1 VAGGVEGLNWI
12 NDSNASSSDRNS
24 VPKSVTDVCTYPS
37 QPARDACDKSNDAK
51 NVSTLGWIFGGV
63 GAVLVGTGIV
73 LITSDHG
80 SEAHRDVSS
89 ASRPRVQVL
98 PDVGPRAGS
107 LTVRV
112 QF

>member
-1 VAGGVEGLNWI
+1 M
-12 NDSNASSSDRNS
+12 
-24 VPKSVTDVCTYPS
+24 
-37 QPARDACDKSNDAK
+37 DACNKSNDAK
-51 NVSTLGWIFGGV
+51 TVSTLGWIFGGV

-89 ASRPRVQVL
+89 APQPTVRVL
-98 PDVGPRAGS
+98 PELGPRAGS